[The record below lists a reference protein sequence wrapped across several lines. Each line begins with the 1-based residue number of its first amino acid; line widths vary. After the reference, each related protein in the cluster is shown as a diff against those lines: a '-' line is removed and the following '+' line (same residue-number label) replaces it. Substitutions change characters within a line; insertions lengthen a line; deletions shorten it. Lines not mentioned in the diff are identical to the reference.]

1 VRKTVPVAEL
11 QFGMYVAELDRPW
24 TETPFKFQGFVLR
37 TPEQLETLKKF
48 CKSVFVDPDRQE
60 ILDRL
65 PDTTL
70 GGPTRS
76 AVDLSRTG
84 KTKYAELAPIEQEY
98 HTASNT
104 HAVGAATVRDA
115 LGALR
120 AGKTLEAAKLNE
132 AVNGVTE
139 SVMRNADAMLLFTQL
154 QQKGDYT
161 QSHALDV
168 SVYMTAFGRFLEMS
182 AEDIRLLGH
191 LGLLQDVGKVRLP
204 DALIQKRERLT
215 QAEFEAAKKHVAH
228 SAEILRATAGLPRDL
243 PELAL
248 LHHERHD
255 GSGYPKGLRGKEIGL
270 VGSIAGIVD
279 TFDALTAR
287 RPYAEPVAPSTAL
300 SMLYKWRGTFF
311 DAWLVE
317 QFIRFVGIFP
327 LGSVVELNSGEVGIV
342 ITQNLERRLQPR
354 VMVIRDASGN
364 PLKPQKLLDLS
375 RVHKTPAGEAYRIRR
390 TLEYGRFPV
399 GADTLFANA

>member
-1 VRKTVPVAEL
+1 VPVAQL
-11 QFGMYVAELDRPW
+11 QFGMYIAELDRPW
-24 TETPFKFQGFVLR
+24 TDTPFRFQGFVLK

-48 CKSVFVDPDRQE
+48 CKVVFVDPDRQE

-65 PDTTL
+65 PDL
-70 GGPTRS
+70 ARPGPIRTV
-76 AVDLSRTG
+76 VDLSRAG
-84 KTKYAELAPIEQEY
+84 KVKYTERATVEREFGA
-98 HTASNT
+98 ASAT
-104 HAVGAATVRDA
+104 HAAGVAALGDA
-115 LGALR
+115 LGGLR
-120 AGKTLEAAKLNE
+120 AGRTLEAKQVYD
-132 AVNGVTE
+132 AVNGITE
-139 SVMRNADAMLLFTQL
+139 SVMRNADAMLLYTQL
-154 QQKGDYT
+154 QEKGDYT

-168 SVYMTAFGRFLEMS
+168 SVYMTAFGRFMEMS
-182 AEDIRLLGH
+182 PGDIRQLGH

-215 QAEFEAAKKHVAH
+215 SEEFELAKKHVAY
-228 SAEILRATAGLPRDL
+228 SQEILRATPGLPPALADL
-243 PELAL
+243 AV

-255 GSGYPKGLRGKEIGL
+255 GSGYPNGLRGKEIGL
-270 VGSIAGIVD
+270 IGSIAGIVD

-311 DAWLVE
+311 DVYLVE

-354 VMVIRDASGN
+354 IMVIRDAGGN
-364 PLKPQKLLDLS
+364 PLRPQKLLDLS
-375 RVHKTPAGEAYRIRR
+375 RVHKTAAGEPYRIRR
-390 TLEYGRFPV
+390 TLEFGRIPV